1 MLNFSRPITTTSNV
15 NYESVYSVFNPPV
28 FPFRKQ
34 SVRIINSKNGL
45 VEYEI
50 IAKLEGVETLF
61 NNGKREDGAPKDDV
75 VKNVIHELARSYPIE
90 SEDVTVE
97 SFALYLAKHL
107 LKEFE
112 QFVNSV
118 ALTVEMSEWPHLDK
132 DNENGLFKNQPDSV
146 RFAHLNQTRGHEP
159 QLCSGIKLYEIAG
172 NQSLQL
178 NSLQNGAGKMPLQAI
193 WKYSNVDMD
202 EYLKHDQGDAHS
214 TLDFNDIFKQ
224 VKHCIVD
231 CIGDLDM
238 KGHHSLNLHQVCN
251 VILERVPRVKSIH
264 LSAPMARNT
273 ETATTSNSRYR
284 NDVCQ
289 TFSEAFVSRNVTLP
303 LHYLPARHLAHHH
316 HWGNHLHR
324 MNRDFHVGRRDFV
337 SKL

>member
-61 NNGKREDGAPKDDV
+61 NNNGKREDGCATPKDDV

-90 SEDVTVE
+90 NEDVTVE
-97 SFALYLAKHL
+97 AFAIYLAKHL

-112 QFVNSV
+112 QFINSV
-118 ALTVEMSEWPHLDK
+118 ALTVEMSEWVHLDEN
-132 DNENGLFKNQPDSV
+132 NENNGFFKNQPDSV
-146 RFAHLNQTRGHEP
+146 RFAHLSQMRGQEP
-159 QLCSGIKLYEIAG
+159 QLCSGIKLFEITG
-172 NQSLQL
+172 NQS
-178 NSLQNGAGKMPLQAI
+178 SLQMNTSKQTPLQAI
-193 WKYSNVDMD
+193 WKYSNVDLD
-202 EYLKHDQGDAHS
+202 EYFKHEDLHS
-214 TLDFNDIFKQ
+214 NGESHLDFNDIFKQ
-224 VKHCIVD
+224 VKQCLVD

-238 KGHHSLNLHQVCN
+238 KGHSLNLHQVCN
-251 VILERVPRVKSIH
+251 VILERVPRVKSVH
-264 LSAPMARNT
+264 LSAPMPRNT
-273 ETATTSNSRYR
+273 EATTSNSRYR

-289 TFSEAFVSRNVTLP
+289 TFSEAFVSRHVALP
-303 LHYLPARHLAHHH
+303 LHYHPARNLAHHH

-324 MNRDFHVGRRDFV
+324 MNRDFYGRRDFV